1 MTGPNA
7 AFRNF
12 TVLIAMARTAQWLMT
27 TRVLAGITFWS
38 SASPGLYCCG
48 DRAARHL
55 WDSDSRTTSGGSC
68 RAPMLGGMPPTADI
82 KEELTARSSRR
93 WRGPPLLACARAAM
107 TARSPQRDEAGFFTD
122 PSEAS
127 QRRYE
132 ALRGVFVDGL
142 SYAEA
147 GRRFGYARWAM
158 VDLARQ
164 LRAGRLW
171 LFAPPGR
178 PGRRPGAA
186 PNRNAGLTWPH
197 LEQYRWLDLAPPPDP
212 KPYVRAFRDLDDG
225 RRSAESGVIRS
236 YPA

>member
-12 TVLIAMARTAQWLMT
+12 TVLIAMARTAPWLMT

-186 PNRNAGLTWPH
+186 PKKEA
-197 LEQYRWLDLAPPPDP
+197 
-212 KPYVRAFRDLDDG
+212 VRARVIELRREGLSSYEISVRLSSDG
-225 RRSAESGVIRS
+225 TPLNRTWSGRSSPRRASA
-236 YPA
+236 AC